1 MLMVA
6 VHYLNSNRSGELL
19 LRPKHPNSKNENFN
33 LNVVRWWE
41 EYASRIEKL
50 LSSIMEKNGLIA
62 SYWNLQIVLSSWK
75 LQRLVP
81 AIRANKLVWKD
92 TKMGMS
98 LLIQVGIAFVA
109 ATLNACYNPAY

>member
-6 VHYLNSNRSGELL
+6 VHYLNSNRSGSGELL
-19 LRPKHPNSKNENFN
+19 LRPKHPNSENVNFN
-33 LNVVRWWE
+33 LNVAHWWE
-41 EYASRIEKL
+41 EYA
-50 LSSIMEKNGLIA
+50 
-62 SYWNLQIVLSSWK
+62 SSWK

-81 AIRANKLVWKD
+81 AIGANKLVWED